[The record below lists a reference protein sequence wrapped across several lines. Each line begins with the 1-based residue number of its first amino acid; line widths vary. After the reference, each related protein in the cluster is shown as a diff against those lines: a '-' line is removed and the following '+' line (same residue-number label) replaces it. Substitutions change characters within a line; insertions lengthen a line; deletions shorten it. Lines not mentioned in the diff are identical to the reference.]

1 MADAAACGST
11 FLAEPA
17 AATIFP
23 ARSALRPVG
32 PHASANHHDDI
43 LTLVADILRVA
54 PAPVLPV
61 GNRRQALT
69 VRLTD
74 CFAVIQY
81 SLSIVRD
88 TFIVEQ

>member
-11 FLAEPA
+11 FLAESA

-23 ARSALRPVG
+23 ARSALRPAG
-32 PHASANHHDDI
+32 PHASANHHDVI
-43 LTLVADILRVA
+43 LTLVADILRIA
-54 PAPVLPV
+54 PATVPPAR
-61 GNRRQALT
+61 NRQPAQT
-69 VRLTD
+69 VRLAD
-74 CFAVIQY
+74 CFATTQY